1 MLPLGHRSLTDYHTS
16 PARISI
22 YTRLRQTH
30 RMCNNEQSGK
40 APRALTSQSP
50 VNGTRKFSLVK
61 IERPG
66 QDAVHNQR
74 LSRPSHAGPQG
85 ESTAT
90 LTRDSTGRQETEHA
104 KSSELSPILLR
115 RSLSSS
121 NVHDDISALFATSH
135 HPASSHLFHP
145 SSISYQLSSTHHNV
159 NITFNILITAY
170 ILNITISK
178 QKYY

>member
-30 RMCNNEQSGK
+30 RMCNNEQRGK

-61 IERPG
+61 IERAG

-90 LTRDSTGRQETEHA
+90 LTRDSTGRPNMQSRVNSA
-104 KSSELSPILLR
+104 RFYYAARSPPQMFMTTLARYLLR
-115 RSLSSS
+115 RITLPLHTYFTLVQS
-121 NVHDDISALFATSH
+121 HIS
-135 HPASSHLFHP
+135 
-145 SSISYQLSSTHHNV
+145 
-159 NITFNILITAY
+159 
-170 ILNITISK
+170 
-178 QKYY
+178 